1 MIRTTA
7 DIPALRAEFK
17 IQPLEAVK
25 RKLIHR
31 ALKAAKGNKYLAAD
45 LLGVNYRTFR
55 AWTQGVPASGRKLKG
70 ATK

>member
-7 DIPALRAEFK
+7 NLFALRAEFK

-55 AWTQGVPASGRKLKG
+55 AWTQGVPATGKKVR
-70 ATK
+70 